1 MVRQNPGGG
10 GGAGVLNR
18 KIFEIEGGA
27 TAQFLILAVDIQAG
41 SFQNCWFTNTIEPEA
56 EFLSEIILFTEV
68 FIAKRPFEHILWPE
82 VFNFR

>member
-10 GGAGVLNR
+10 GSRVLNR

-41 SFQNCWFTNTIEPEA
+41 SFQNCWFTVLYAI
-56 EFLSEIILFTEV
+56 FFYKRHSM
-68 FIAKRPFEHILWPE
+68 IACL
-82 VFNFR
+82 